1 MTKDPFA
8 PSISFCQHASIIL
21 ALFVAFLMGFSGW
34 SVLVFVLIVAGGGAL
49 EGAVLA
55 LRKTGYRG

>member
-1 MTKDPFA
+1 MTTDLFA
-8 PSISFCQHASIIL
+8 PSISFCQHATIIL
-21 ALFVAFLMGFSGW
+21 ALFVAWLMGFTGW
-34 SVLVFVLIVAGGGAL
+34 SPLVFILIVAAGGAL

>member
-8 PSISFCQHASIIL
+8 PSISVCQHASTIL
-21 ALFVAFLMGFSGW
+21 ALLVAWLMGFTGW
-34 SVLVFVLIVAGGGAL
+34 SALLFILIVAGGGAL